1 MRPSKLEVKAPKCP
15 SDLPYPSLRLS
26 HDSPTRCS
34 TRPDSSNNIKVVAR
48 FRPKTDCEVQ
58 LEASKP
64 QLYKYLGPTS
74 IQLAEEIISF
84 DRVFDQESSQEEV
97 FEAVG
102 RPVVEDVL
110 EGYNGTLFAYGQTG
124 SGKTYTMMGL
134 DVLDEGKRGIMPRA
148 ASAIFQQV
156 NQADSEVEFILR
168 CSMLE
173 IYKETLRDLLG
184 PDSADLRIKEDPRKG
199 IYVQGLTE
207 VWITCEEEML
217 EVIAIGEQMRTVSAT
232 KCNAVS
238 SRSHQLFLLEVKQ
251 RLPNDSEKRGI
262 LNLVDLAGSE
272 KVNRSGVTGN
282 ALQETKKINLSLS
295 CLGNVIHALVT
306 SADHVPY
313 RESKLTRLL
322 QESLG
327 GNFKTTVLVALSPCH
342 RHYDETYNSIKFV
355 QRAKHIRNKVTLNI
369 KSSPEAYQAIIDKL
383 TDELKKTQTELEA
396 ARLIP
401 RVVMGGGSG
410 KRCRNG
416 LVTADGSFRDKEG
429 LSTDLEVS
437 TDGIRTRRTIV
448 MSCNHIDELKKAAEL
463 AGEQR
468 ERVRSLE
475 GDKQALREKVTE
487 LEESLRSANKKLLKQ
502 QREALDYKSKYHNA
516 IIMMRKDNDE
526 CDLMKKYNSELMQ
539 TVKQLRLELEQL
551 DEKFSKSLD
560 EKLQTSSSTILEFD
574 DRVDSHY
581 SHSHNSSS
589 GSDDLPMEEEVH
601 MPPPPK
607 PLSIGPEETTKKYFE
622 TIRMKL
628 DPDSTLTKESLL
640 RQLQNDLLQ

>member
-1 MRPSKLEVKAPKCP
+1 MQTPEFLQDC
-15 SDLPYPSLRLS
+15 LP
-26 HDSPTRCS
+26 
-34 TRPDSSNNIKVVAR
+34 
-48 FRPKTDCEVQ
+48 FRPKQVYRLMLNPTTMSFQVVVRVRPFTTREK
-58 LEASKP
+58 EASQALSVLITP
-64 QLYKYLGPTS
+64 SEVTLYASIPLTYPVDTAIWSNGDEEDLG
-74 IQLAEEIISF
+74 LAHV
-84 DRVFDQESSQEEV
+84 DNRGV
-97 FEAVG
+97 FERVG
-102 RPVVEDVL
+102 RGVVGEVL
-110 EGYNGTLFAYGQTG
+110 EGKDCCVISYGANATGKSYTLFGGERETG
-124 SGKTYTMMGL
+124 L
-134 DVLDEGKRGIMPRA
+134 IQL
-148 ASAIFQQV
+148 SAIELLAATSQLC
-156 NQADSEVEFILR
+156 I
-168 CSMLE
+168 SMLE
-173 IYKETLRDLLG
+173 
-184 PDSADLRIKEDPRKG
+184 
-199 IYVQGLTE
+199 V
-207 VWITCEEEML
+207 
-217 EVIAIGEQMRTVSAT
+217 
-232 KCNAVS
+232 
-238 SRSHQLFLLEVKQ
+238 H
-251 RLPNDSEKRGI
+251 
-262 LNLVDLAGSE
+262 
-272 KVNRSGVTGN
+272 GN
-282 ALQETKKINLSLS
+282 CLKETKKINLSLS

-355 QRAKHIRNKVTLNI
+355 QRAKHIRNRVTINI

-383 TDELKKTQTELEA
+383 TEELKKAQSELEA
-396 ARLIP
+396 ARLLP
-401 RVVMGGGSG
+401 RVVMGGGSM
-410 KRCRNG
+410 RRSRNG

-437 TDGIRTRRTIV
+437 TEGVRSRRSIV

-468 ERVRSLE
+468 EKIRSLE
-475 GDKQALREKVTE
+475 ADKQALREKVTE
-487 LEESLRSANKKLLKQ
+487 LEENMRSANKKLLKQ

-526 CDLMKKYNSELMQ
+526 CELMKKYNSELMQ
-539 TVKQLRLELEQL
+539 TVKKLRMELEQL

-581 SHSHNSSS
+581 SHSHSSSS

-601 MPPPPK
+601 MPAPPK

-628 DPDSTLTKESLL
+628 DPDSSLNKESLL
-640 RQLQNDLLQ
+640 RQLQNNLLQ